1 MGEFSSAH
9 PCQGCNKALQSS
21 TLSCLSSTS
30 TAKPN
35 SLSAFHF
42 SLRQPKS
49 APDSVGLEQA
59 NELVIIT
66 PASLIQPQGPTV
78 INDLDWNLGLTATFP
93 KAHSSS
99 CSQRSQV
106 DSSEQ
111 QTRAHRSALPN
122 TTELSAFSRGRG
134 NQTKKAAQSQ

>member
-1 MGEFSSAH
+1 MRYSALWVFSFSVTSLSPTSSVLPAMVPHRVYVGEFSSAH

-99 CSQRSQV
+99 RLPAK
-106 DSSEQ
+106 SSGLQ
-111 QTRAHRSALPN
+111 
-122 TTELSAFSRGRG
+122 
-134 NQTKKAAQSQ
+134 